1 MAGGEPRLGTDSIYM
16 ALYLALYH
24 GTEKQHYQITW
35 LQKREEM
42 ARIPQE
48 TLGFIASEVKT
59 SG

>member
-1 MAGGEPRLGTDSIYM
+1 M

-24 GTEKQHYQITW
+24 GTGKQNYQITW

-42 ARIPQE
+42 VRIPQE